1 MKNKILGLSMIFSMG
16 LALSASAND
25 GDITAQVVAT
35 NGVDANGYVTLT
47 TTPAN
52 GDKKPMPAELIQKW
66 QKRGEELNKRL
77 DDRAQ
82 NLVKKVDVKAEV
94 AKDRLAEQ
102 KAKALDKGNDKR
114 VGKID
119 ERMKKVDEKA
129 VEKKA
134 QIEDRAAD
142 MKKKLGEVETKIGEK
157 IAEKE
162 VKFEIGSE
170 VKFSGVVVEN
180 KILEATDALNSLT
193 IKTSAGKTVNVAY
206 SGGLL
211 GCVNSK
217 VATSA
222 RVIKA
227 GQRVSVFAKV
237 TSENSLSICGSETY
251 SVNILPEAKG
261 LPALQ
266 NIFKRLFGWFGR

>member
-1 MKNKILGLSMIFSMG
+1 MKNKILGLSIIFCAV
-16 LALSASAND
+16 LVLSAKADNL
-25 GDITAQVVAT
+25 TAQVVAT

-47 TTPAN
+47 TAPVD

-82 NLVKKVDVKAEV
+82 NLVKKVDLKAEV

-102 KAKALDKGNDKR
+102 KAKALEKGNDKR

-134 QIEDRAAD
+134 KINDRTVE
-142 MKKKLGEVETKIGEK
+142 MKKKLGEVENKIEAK
-157 IAEKE
+157 IAARE
-162 VKFEIGSE
+162 VKFDVGSE

-180 KILEATDALNSLT
+180 KILEAIDGLNYLV
-193 IKTSAGKTVNVAY
+193 IKTNGGKTVNVSY

-211 GCVNSK
+211 GCVNNT

-222 RVIKA
+222 KVIKVN
-227 GQRVSVFAKV
+227 QRVGVFAKV
-237 TSENSLSICGSETY
+237 TSENNLSTCGSETY
-251 SVNILPEAKG
+251 YVNVLPEAKG

-266 NIFKRLFGWFGR
+266 NIFKRFFGWFGR